1 MKSLRPG
8 NPGRRDPDSLLPRMT
23 DERRQHSTLRVQ
35 EDWGEPRQTNYAGVH
50 SDSPR
55 SLSSNPSPEGI
66 DEQHMENR
74 RLLMSILFLK
84 PFAIVLAS
92 QAAKW

>member
-1 MKSLRPG
+1 VQVY
-8 NPGRRDPDSLLPRMT
+8 T
-23 DERRQHSTLRVQ
+23 ATLRVLL
-35 EDWGEPRQTNYAGVH
+35 P
-50 SDSPR
+50 
-55 SLSSNPSPEGI
+55 SNPSPEGI
-66 DEQHMENR
+66 DEQRMENR